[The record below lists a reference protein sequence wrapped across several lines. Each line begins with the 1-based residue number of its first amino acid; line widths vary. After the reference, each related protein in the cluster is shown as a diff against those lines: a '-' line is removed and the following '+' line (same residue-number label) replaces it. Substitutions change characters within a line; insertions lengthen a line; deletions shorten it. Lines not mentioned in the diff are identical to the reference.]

1 MASIAAALAG
11 VFGIAS
17 IWRGVDG
24 ELELELFLF
33 GAAFTLL
40 LVLLVYVRSV
50 VVVFFLILLLSL

>member
-33 GAAFTLL
+33 GN
-40 LVLLVYVRSV
+40 VGV
-50 VVVFFLILLLSL
+50 VVVVVVGGVGGVGVDVGVRT

>member
-33 GAAFTLL
+33 GAAFALCG
-40 LVLLVYVRSV
+40 V
-50 VVVFFLILLLSL
+50 VVVVVVGVVVGSVRT